1 MKVALFGY
9 RGKVGQALEAALR
22 AGGHEIVAIEMGDPV
37 EVRGCD
43 GAIDFTQPTAVHG
56 NVLACIEQGVPVV
69 IGTTGMTAEQ
79 VAELDAKAR
88 AAGVPLLIAANF
100 AIGAVLMM
108 RFAAEAVK
116 WLPKAEIIELH
127 HDTKLDTPS
136 GTAKVTA
143 QLMGGNVPI
152 HSVRLPG
159 LVANQEVILG
169 AQGQTLTI
177 RHDTTSR
184 EAFVPGVL
192 LALERV
198 GSLAPG
204 LTHGL
209 DTLLDG

>member
-22 AGGHEIVAIEMGDPV
+22 AGGHEIVGIEMGDPV

-69 IGTTGMTAEQ
+69 IGTTGMTPEQ

-116 WLPKAEIIELH
+116 WMPKAEIIELH
-127 HDTKLDTPS
+127 HDTKLDSPS

>member
-1 MKVALFGY
+1 MKVALFGN

-22 AGGHEIVAIEMGDPV
+22 ARGDEVVGIDLGDPV
-37 EVRGCD
+37 EIRGCD
-43 GAIDFTQPTAVHG
+43 AAIDFTQPTAVHP
-56 NVLACIEQGVPVV
+56 NTLACIEQGVPAI
-69 IGTTGMTAEQ
+69 IGTTGMTPEQ
-79 VAELDAKAR
+79 VADIDARAR
-88 AAGVPLLIAANF
+88 AAGLPCFIAANY

-116 WLPKAEIIELH
+116 WMPRAEIIELH
-127 HDTKLDTPS
+127 HDTKLDAPS

-143 QLMGGNVPI
+143 ERMGGGVPI

-192 LALERV
+192 LAVDRV
-198 GSLAPG
+198 RELPPG

-209 DTLLDG
+209 DVLLG

>member
-1 MKVALFGY
+1 MRVALFGY
-9 RGKVGQALEAALR
+9 RGKVGQALDAALR
-22 AGGHEIVAIEMGDPV
+22 AAGHEIVGVELGDPV

-43 GAIDFTQPTAVHG
+43 GAIDFTQPAAVHG
-56 NVLACIEQGVPVV
+56 NVLRCIEQGVPVV
-69 IGTTGMTAEQ
+69 IGTTGMTDAQ
-79 VAELDAKAR
+79 VAELDEQAR
-88 AAGVPLLIAANF
+88 TAGVPLFIAANF

-108 RFAAEAVK
+108 RFAADAVRFM
-116 WLPKAEIIELH
+116 PKAEIIELH
-127 HDTKLDTPS
+127 HDTKLDAPS

-143 QLMGGNVPI
+143 ERMGGGVPI

-184 EAFVPGVL
+184 EAFVPGVM
-192 LALERV
+192 LALER
-198 GSLAPG
+198 LRELPPG

-209 DTLLDG
+209 DSLLGS

>member
-22 AGGHEIVAIEMGDPV
+22 AGGHEIVGIELGDPV

-43 GAIDFTQPTAVHG
+43 GAIDFTQPTSVHG

-127 HDTKLDTPS
+127 HDTKLDSPS

>member
-22 AGGHEIVAIEMGDPV
+22 AGGHEIVGIEMGDAV

-69 IGTTGMTAEQ
+69 IGTTGMTPAQ

-116 WLPKAEIIELH
+116 WMPKAEIIELH
-127 HDTKLDTPS
+127 HDTKLDSPS

>member
-9 RGKVGQALEAALR
+9 RGKVGQALDAALR
-22 AGGHEIVAIEMGDPV
+22 AGGHEVVGIEVGDPID
-37 EVRGCD
+37 VRGCD

-79 VAELDAKAR
+79 VAEIDAKAR

-116 WLPKAEIIELH
+116 WMPKAEIIELH
-127 HDTKLDTPS
+127 HDTKLDAPS

-143 QLMGGNVPI
+143 ERMGGGVPI

-198 GSLAPG
+198 GGLAPG

-209 DTLLDG
+209 DPLLES

>member
-69 IGTTGMTAEQ
+69 IGTTGMTSEQ

-159 LVANQEVILG
+159 IVANQEVILG

-198 GSLAPG
+198 SSLTPG